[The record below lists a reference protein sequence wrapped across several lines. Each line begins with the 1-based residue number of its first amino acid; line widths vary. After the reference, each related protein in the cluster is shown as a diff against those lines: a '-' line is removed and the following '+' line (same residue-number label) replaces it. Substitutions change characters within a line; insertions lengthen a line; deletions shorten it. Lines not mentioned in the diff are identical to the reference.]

1 MTTEQSSYK
10 SRGGAMRLLNALRY
24 SAQGLNAAVR
34 HEAAFRQELAVFVIL
49 CPVAVWLG
57 RSLGETFLLIGS
69 MVLVLVIELLNSALE
84 AIADA
89 VTLEH
94 HPFIG
99 RAKDLGSAAVMLTIW
114 LSVAAW
120 LSVIVS
126 VMQSGAS
133 V

>member
-1 MTTEQSSYK
+1 
-10 SRGGAMRLLNALRY
+10 MRLFNALRY
-24 SAQGLNAAVR
+24 SAQGLSAAVR
-34 HEAAFRQELAVFVIL
+34 HEAAFRQELAIFIVL

-57 RSLGETFLLIGS
+57 RSVGEIFFLIGS

-94 HPFIG
+94 HSFIG

-114 LSVAAW
+114 FSSAAW
-120 LSVIVS
+120 LAVIISVS
-126 VMQSGAS
+126 RSSPMT
-133 V
+133 

>member
-57 RSLGETFLLIGS
+57 RSLGEIFLLIGS